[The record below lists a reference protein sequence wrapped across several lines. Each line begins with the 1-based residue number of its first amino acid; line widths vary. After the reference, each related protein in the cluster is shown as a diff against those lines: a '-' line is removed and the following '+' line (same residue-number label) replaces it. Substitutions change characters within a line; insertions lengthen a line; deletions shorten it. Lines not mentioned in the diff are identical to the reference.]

1 MQPQKNNTALGAEF
15 DLSLTRTLVPLKD
28 MSESHLRALL
38 DGLSL
43 DVVCTGQVLFER
55 GHYDGKHIYLLSGSL
70 VLEGNFGIKTFIKGC
85 STLLPIAHSQPR
97 LVTATAV
104 SDCRVLSLDSERL
117 DKLLAWSQVS
127 DYLQLHFSRQWDLDE
142 DIEWMMTLLK
152 SNLFFKVPPIN
163 IEQIF
168 SHLRPQV
175 VYAGDVII
183 RQGEIGEQCY
193 FIKEGQA
200 DVWRNIDGNR
210 EHLATIGVGRCF
222 GEDALVN
229 DAARN
234 ASIIMKSDGVL
245 MRLEKTDFYC
255 LLKEPQVPVVWLEH
269 FETKRSEGIVAVDV
283 RSEEEYN
290 ELHLHGAVN
299 IPLHLLNIKVRM
311 LDKNRPYIFYCN
323 TGRRSKAVVQLL
335 VQQGFQAF
343 ALDNCS
349 QLFTQSRWHAMLDSN
364 ENFVLKDGA
373 AIKGN

>member
-1 MQPQKNNTALGAEF
+1 MQPQKNNAAVSAGF
-15 DLSLTRTLVPLKD
+15 DLSLMRTLVPLKD
-28 MSESHLRALL
+28 MSESHLRALIE
-38 DGLSL
+38 GLSL
-43 DVVCTGQVLFER
+43 DVVCVGQVLFER
-55 GHYDGKHIYLLSGSL
+55 GYYDGQHVYLLSGSV
-70 VLEGNFGIKTFIKGC
+70 VLEGNFGIKTYIKGC

-97 LVTATAV
+97 SVTATAV
-104 SDCRVLSLDSERL
+104 SDCSILRLDSERL

-127 DYLQLHFSRQWDLDE
+127 DYLQLHFSQQWDLDE

-163 IEQIF
+163 VEHIF
-168 SHLRPQV
+168 SHLTPQV

-193 FIKEGQA
+193 FIKEGKA

-210 EHLATIGVGRCF
+210 QHLATIAEGRCF

-229 DAARN
+229 DTVRN
-234 ASIIMKSDGVL
+234 ASIIMKTDGVL
-245 MRLEKTDFYC
+245 MRLDKTDFYC
-255 LLKEPQVPVVWLEH
+255 LLKEPQVPVVSLEH
-269 FETKRSEGIVAVDV
+269 FEAKRNEGIVAVDV

-323 TGRRSKAVVQLL
+323 TGRRSKAVVHLL
-335 VQQGFQAF
+335 VQQGYQAL
-343 ALDNCS
+343 ALENCS
-349 QLFTQSRWHAMLDSN
+349 QLFAQSRWHSMLDSS
-364 ENFVLKDGA
+364 ENFVLKDGG